1 MSAVKIFNDNMIQD
15 EVDWLKLQL
24 FDNCRKKNC

>member
-1 MSAVKIFNDNMIQD
+1 MSAVKICNDNMIQD

-24 FDNCRKKNC
+24 FDNRRKKNC